1 MANSVAAKQHK
12 PKEKKEYKTKTT
24 INSILCQKRE
34 ERNKIAHLDIVVI
47 IMQNVI
53 CIVMCTKKLCL

>member
-1 MANSVAAKQHK
+1 MAAKQHK

-34 ERNKIAHLDIVVI
+34 ERNKRAHLDIVVI
-47 IMQNVI
+47 IIQNAI
-53 CIVMCTKKLCL
+53 CIVMCTKNLCL